1 MSSGLLA
8 FAAGMG
14 TGYLNQ
20 QQRNRDQVR
29 QDKQDAWTEKE
40 QGRQEQ
46 AWGREDKLQRG
57 LASATNKAEVNE
69 NGAIISLAD
78 GTKTVYDDA
87 DVAGS
92 DFRMLRRA
100 DEATGRQTLASA
112 DYKGSPSTPQPTEGV
127 QPAPTG
133 LASMLST
140 GAPTAPVS
148 ADAAPPAAGLADF
161 KVPMAPQRTATMN
174 GKAFGSLAEA
184 QAAGKAYDT
193 PEALT
198 ARQAAAYR
206 AAGQPEKAMQ
216 LESGAKQGKLADF
229 QLDKAT
235 TEHMNDL
242 ANQEI
247 YKKITANGGNA
258 VATMAQ
264 LITKTNM
271 GGLEGS
277 TAEVKI
283 TPDGKYQ
290 QIVVTAPDGTTKV
303 AKQYDNNNIGQMRA
317 HQDLMTGDP
326 MVKIK
331 WLHDNH
337 LQDQKDKVDAA
348 GINKDNAQANYY
360 GQHAL
365 QVGALAAN
373 GGVAEKP
380 PAGYRKTMAG
390 NLEAIPGGPADL
402 KLQGAF
408 NGDTAALTGSVSSFD
423 RLASAAN
430 EVLNHPGLDGITGWR
445 GKIPNIPGS
454 DAANAE
460 ALLGTLK
467 SQVGFGVLQDM
478 RNNSKTGGAL
488 GSVSDAEGKRLEA
501 NLAALDKAQSPEQYR
516 AQLKKIVE
524 YSEQAKGRLRE
535 SFNLRHPADGQ
546 QRAGQAGQSQGAR
559 GQIAGKGAPAL
570 AMPKTASAL
579 QAGGIY
585 QTSRGPAKWN
595 GTAFEAQ

>member
-20 QQRNRDQVR
+20 QQRNRDQAR
-29 QDKQDAWTEKE
+29 QDEQDAWTKKE

-69 NGAIISLAD
+69 NGAVLSLAD

-100 DEATGRQTLASA
+100 DEATGRQTLGSATYSKEVAPPASVA
-112 DYKGSPSTPQPTEGV
+112 AV
-127 QPAPTG
+127 APGG
-133 LASMLST
+133 LASAINY
-140 GAPTAPVS
+140 GS
-148 ADAAPPAAGLADF
+148 AAAPANSSDPAQPRMGLADLRG
-161 KVPMAPQRTATMN
+161 PMAPQRTATMN
-174 GKAFGSLAEA
+174 GKAYGSLEEA

-290 QIVVTAPDGTTKV
+290 QIVVTAPDGTTKIV
-303 AKQYDNNNIGQMRA
+303 KQYDNNDVGQMRA

-326 MVKIK
+326 TVKIK

-337 LQDQKDKVDAA
+337 LQEQKDKVD
-348 GINKDNAQANYY
+348 GSEINKNNAQANYY

-373 GGVAEKP
+373 GGVVEKP

-445 GKIPNIPGS
+445 GKIPNVPGS

-546 QRAGQAGQSQGAR
+546 QRAGQVGQSQGAR
-559 GQIAGKGAPAL
+559 GQNAGNGAPAL